1 MKKIILI
8 LAIILSVFGVLIIAS
23 PTLLKL
29 TGFDEPIKRYLISKL
44 TDSTDHQIDIQRLS
58 IGLNTID
65 ITNATFV
72 SGDEKFKILIEKI
85 RFGFN
90 FWELFSHPLQ
100 PYKTVSSI
108 TLYRPRLIIRQNETD
123 IVAEKSNLPDSVN
136 FEEKLIREIS
146 ALHSIKSILIR
157 EGRLI
162 WKTKQGEYIAY
173 AQNLDGWLRTEDF
186 NNIRIEATGNL
197 LSATDDNF
205 KLTSLVNLEEKKIR
219 TKLELLDYQI
229 NNSLLP
235 HFTNE
240 IYVAMGVLDG
250 ELIFDNSGFSL
261 DSLVVNGNLNVQNL
275 NFTLDNNEFHNV
287 NFKIDIKNNHLIA
300 NGGKGLLFD
309 APFLFKTE
317 IQNLTD
323 PTFSGTLNISNL
335 AIKNF
340 EKYIE
345 TPQFNGSRFNL
356 DINYSL
362 SANDQQADVT
372 LASKSITFLKTP
384 ISEFKAQL
392 KILKDKIEIQKVSW
406 RSADL
411 EFSTK
416 GNYDFSQEMLNIS
429 LRGRDDL
436 GEHMIFDRLSKKEQN
451 LSLDL
456 SLDIAQKKAMGSWS
470 YSIAG
475 DKDTLLY
482 VGGDLVGTD
491 ESLVLRLL
499 RSNDANLR
507 ASFRIDDYLSAP
519 VISVAELR
527 NFPFERF
534 TSEPFVHDLLNRF
547 GTDIKLSGSINNLKG
562 NISVVDQQSANTIFQ
577 LNTSIGNL
585 LKAHRQISGD
595 IELRQLTGGFD
606 FDLSSDFLGGSF
618 EFPEGINGELYLDLT
633 KDEQLSGRINITD
646 FNVIQA
652 FTDSKFKDD
661 FRLQGSING
670 NVEISGTFSDPKFHA
685 HLYGDKFV
693 FNEIGYYQ
701 TEVNLFAD
709 KTKISLDDINITLNN
724 VSILQG
730 EAALSVLNNQINGY
744 LYGSEIDVEQM
755 LATFIDE
762 KSSISGTGSYSMRLS
777 GTVLSPQIDASVH
790 LNDGSIGEIGFDSL
804 NVTLRD
810 NVIDDGNVYD
820 YTDHRIFLEN
830 FYLARQGQYHLNSVG
845 TFPLNSADEINVA
858 LKFDGDLLGL
868 LHYWQPFFEDGASL
882 CDVSLKITGTPD
894 NLKFESGRIQ
904 IERGE
909 LWLKNV
915 VRHIQNINGTI
926 ELKDGT
932 NEVNIINLKASV
944 GQDTLTL
951 NSVRDIVTSSKRKL
965 EDWYFKGIDLNFGIL
980 KMETTGKG
988 VELNIPGLMYPADRG
1003 QLEVSGKSDGEYFYF
1018 AGPVRHP
1025 LAYGVVTVYNARLT
1039 FPFLIESDEHSEP
1052 STVVQFLSNMEWD
1065 IHVKSGEDVLY
1076 TRDIPAYIDNVH
1088 AELFV
1093 DESSVGLDFSG
1104 ILNKDNLRA
1113 AGNLTST
1120 RGSLEYLDQNFRVDR
1135 FTVDFTKY
1143 DIFPDVSGRAWTAI
1157 RDTVGDIPK
1166 TIYLQLYV
1174 VDPETGQEQQ
1184 RGSWEDFKFKLVSY
1198 DNNVGETQEQVLGYL
1213 GYSVDNIK
1221 EKATSVGGAVTERF
1235 LIRPL
1240 LRPIERALERSLGM
1254 DLVRFNSSIAKNL
1267 FYSSL
1272 GAQNDLQ
1279 NGSSYI
1285 NPFSTSA
1292 PYLFLMQSSEVTV
1305 GKYLTQNLYL
1315 SYTGQL
1321 VSVYDQSET
1330 GFDMNHS
1337 VGIEYR
1343 FLRNVLL
1350 EIEYDREL
1358 MGYYQVLK
1366 ERQYLEDFKIRLRH
1380 SFSF

>member
-8 LAIILSVFGVLIIAS
+8 LAIILSVLGVLIMAS
-23 PTLLKL
+23 PTLLRL
-29 TGFDEPIKRYLISKL
+29 TGFDEPIKRYLIGKI
-44 TDSTDHQIDIQRLS
+44 TDSNGHQIDIQRLN
-58 IGLNTID
+58 IGLNAIV
-65 ITNATFV
+65 ITDATFV
-72 SGDEKFKILIEKI
+72 SGDEKIKILIDEI

-100 PYKTVSSI
+100 PHKTVNSI
-108 TLYRPRLIIRQNETD
+108 TLYKPRLIVRQNEADFDTGKND
-123 IVAEKSNLPDSVN
+123 LPDSVA

-146 ALHSIKSILIR
+146 ALHSIKSIMIR
-157 EGRLI
+157 DGRLI
-162 WKTKQGEYIAY
+162 WKTKKGEYIAY

-186 NNIRIEATGNL
+186 ENIRIDATGNL

-205 KLTSLVNLEEKKIR
+205 KLTSQVKISEKKIR

-250 ELIFDNSGFSL
+250 ELIFENNGFSL
-261 DSLVVNGNLNVQNL
+261 DNLVVNGNLNVQNL
-275 NFTLDNNEFHNV
+275 NFTVDNNEFNNV

-300 NGGKGLLFD
+300 DNGKGLLFD

-323 PTFSGTLNISNL
+323 PTFKGTLNISNL
-335 AIKNF
+335 AIKDF
-340 EKYIE
+340 EKYIV
-345 TPQFNGSRFNL
+345 TNQFNGSRFN
-356 DINYSL
+356 INIDYNL
-362 SANDQQADVT
+362 NKEDQNLDVT
-372 LASKSITFLKTP
+372 VASDSITFLKAP
-384 ISEFKAQL
+384 ISDFKAEI
-392 KILKDKIEIQKVSW
+392 KISPDKIEIPGAAW
-406 RSADL
+406 HSADL
-411 EFSTK
+411 EFSTT
-416 GNYDFSQEMLNIS
+416 GSYDFSQEVLKIY
-429 LRGRDDL
+429 LRGRHEL
-436 GEHMIFDRLSKKEQN
+436 GEHLIFDRLSKKEQN

-456 SLDIAQKKAMGSWS
+456 TLDIAQKKAKGAWT
-470 YSIAG
+470 YSIARQA
-475 DKDTLLY
+475 DTLLY
-482 VGGDLVGTD
+482 VDGDLVGTD
-491 ESLVLRLL
+491 KTLVLNLL
-499 RSNDANLR
+499 KSNDANLK
-507 ASFRIDDYLSAP
+507 ASFRIDDYLSIP
-519 VISVAELR
+519 VISEAELR

-547 GTDIKLSGSINNLKG
+547 GTDMNLSGSINNLKG
-562 NISVVDQQSANTIFQ
+562 NISVIDQKNEKSIFH
-577 LNTSIGNL
+577 LNTSIHNL
-585 LKAHRQISGD
+585 LKSHRQISGD
-595 IELRQLTGGFD
+595 IELRQLSGGFD

-618 EFPEGINGELYLDLT
+618 EFPEGIKGELYLDLA
-633 KDEQLSGRINITD
+633 KDEQLSGNINITD

-652 FTDSKFKDD
+652 FTDSAFNDD

-670 NVEISGTFSDPKFHA
+670 NVEVSGTFSDPKIRA

-693 FNEIGYYQ
+693 FNEMGYYQ

-709 KTKISLDDINITLNN
+709 KTKISLDSINITLNN
-724 VSILQG
+724 VPILQG
-730 EAALSVLNNQINGY
+730 EAGLSVLSNRIDGY
-744 LYGSEIDVEQM
+744 LYGNEIDVEQM
-755 LATFIDE
+755 LATFVDE
-762 KSSISGTGSYSMRLS
+762 NRSISGTGSYSMKLS

-790 LNDGSIGEIGFDSL
+790 LNDGSIGDIGFDSL

-810 NVIDDGNVYD
+810 NVVVDGNVYD
-820 YTDHRIFLEN
+820 YRDHRIFLEN
-830 FYLARQGQYHLNSVG
+830 LYLARQGQYHLNSVG
-845 TFPLNSADEINVA
+845 TFPLNSADEIDVA

-915 VRHIQNINGTI
+915 VRHIENISGAI
-926 ELKDGT
+926 ELEEGT

-951 NSVRDIVTSSKRKL
+951 NSVRDIVTSSKRIL

-980 KMETTGKG
+980 KMETTGRG

-1003 QLEVSGKSDGEYFYF
+1003 QLRVSGKNDGEYFYF

-1025 LAYGVVTVYNARLT
+1025 LAYGKVTVYNARLT

-1093 DESSVGLDFSG
+1093 DESSAGLDFSG
-1104 ILNKDNLRA
+1104 ILSKDNLRA
-1113 AGNLTST
+1113 AGSLTST
-1120 RGSLEYLDQNFRVDR
+1120 RGRLEYLDQNFRVDR

-1184 RGSWEDFKFKLVSY
+1184 RGSWEDFKFKLVSAES
-1198 DNNVGETQEQVLGYL
+1198 NVGETQEQVLGYL

>member
-1 MKKIILI
+1 
-8 LAIILSVFGVLIIAS
+8 
-23 PTLLKL
+23 
-29 TGFDEPIKRYLISKL
+29 
-44 TDSTDHQIDIQRLS
+44 
-58 IGLNTID
+58 
-65 ITNATFV
+65 
-72 SGDEKFKILIEKI
+72 
-85 RFGFN
+85 
-90 FWELFSHPLQ
+90 
-100 PYKTVSSI
+100 
-108 TLYRPRLIIRQNETD
+108 
-123 IVAEKSNLPDSVN
+123 
-136 FEEKLIREIS
+136 
-146 ALHSIKSILIR
+146 
-157 EGRLI
+157 
-162 WKTKQGEYIAY
+162 
-173 AQNLDGWLRTEDF
+173 
-186 NNIRIEATGNL
+186 
-197 LSATDDNF
+197 
-205 KLTSLVNLEEKKIR
+205 
-219 TKLELLDYQI
+219 
-229 NNSLLP
+229 
-235 HFTNE
+235 
-240 IYVAMGVLDG
+240 MGAW
-250 ELIFDNSGFSL
+250 N
-261 DSLVVNGNLNVQNL
+261 
-275 NFTLDNNEFHNV
+275 
-287 NFKIDIKNNHLIA
+287 
-300 NGGKGLLFD
+300 
-309 APFLFKTE
+309 
-317 IQNLTD
+317 
-323 PTFSGTLNISNL
+323 
-335 AIKNF
+335 
-340 EKYIE
+340 
-345 TPQFNGSRFNL
+345 
-356 DINYSL
+356 
-362 SANDQQADVT
+362 
-372 LASKSITFLKTP
+372 
-384 ISEFKAQL
+384 
-392 KILKDKIEIQKVSW
+392 
-406 RSADL
+406 
-411 EFSTK
+411 
-416 GNYDFSQEMLNIS
+416 
-429 LRGRDDL
+429 
-436 GEHMIFDRLSKKEQN
+436 
-451 LSLDL
+451 
-456 SLDIAQKKAMGSWS
+456 
-470 YSIAG
+470 YSIARQA
-475 DKDTLLY
+475 DTLLY
-482 VGGDLVGTD
+482 VDGDLVGTD
-491 ESLVLRLL
+491 KTLVLKLL
-499 RSNDANLR
+499 KSNDENLK
-507 ASFRIDDYLSAP
+507 ASFRIDDYLSIP
-519 VISVAELR
+519 VISDAELR

-547 GTDIKLSGSINNLKG
+547 GTDMNLSGSINNLKG
-562 NISVVDQQSANTIFQ
+562 NISVVDQKNEKSIFH
-577 LNTSIGNL
+577 LNTTIHNL
-585 LKAHRQISGD
+585 LKSHRQISGD
-595 IELRQLTGGFD
+595 IELRQLSGGFD
-606 FDLSSDFLGGSF
+606 FDLSNDFLGGSF
-618 EFPEGINGELYLDLT
+618 EFPEGITGELYLDLA
-633 KDEQLSGRINITD
+633 KEEQLSGNIHITD

-652 FTDSKFKDD
+652 FTDSAFKDD

-670 NVEISGTFSDPKFHA
+670 DVEVSGTFSDPKIYA

-709 KTKISLDDINITLNN
+709 KTKISLDSINITLNN
-724 VSILQG
+724 VPILQG
-730 EAALSVLNNQINGY
+730 EAGLSVLSNRIDGY
-744 LYGSEIDVEQM
+744 FYGNEIDVEQM
-755 LATFIDE
+755 LATFVDE
-762 KSSISGTGSYSMRLS
+762 SRSISGTGSYSMRLS

-790 LNDGSIGEIGFDSL
+790 LNDGSIGDIGFDSL
-804 NVTLRD
+804 NVVLRD
-810 NVIDDGNVYD
+810 NVVVDGNAYD
-820 YTDHRIFLEN
+820 YRDHRIYLEN
-830 FYLARQGQYHLNSVG
+830 LYLARQGQYHLNSVG
-845 TFPLNSADEINVA
+845 TFPLNSADEIDVA

-915 VRHIQNINGTI
+915 VRHIENISGAI
-926 ELKDGT
+926 ELEEGT

-980 KMETTGKG
+980 KMETTGRG

-1003 QLEVSGKSDGEYFYF
+1003 QLKVSGKNDGEYFYF

-1025 LAYGVVTVYNARLT
+1025 LAYGKVTVYNARLT
-1039 FPFLIESDEHSEP
+1039 FPFLIESNEHSEP

-1093 DESSVGLDFSG
+1093 DESSAGLDFSG
-1104 ILNKDNLRA
+1104 ILSKDNLRA
-1113 AGNLTST
+1113 AGSLTST
-1120 RGSLEYLDQNFRVDR
+1120 RGRLEYLDQNFRVDR

-1184 RGSWEDFKFKLVSY
+1184 RGSWEDFKFKLVSAES
-1198 DNNVGETQEQVLGYL
+1198 NVGETQEQVLGYL

-1254 DLVRFNSSIAKNL
+1254 DLVRFNSSIARNL